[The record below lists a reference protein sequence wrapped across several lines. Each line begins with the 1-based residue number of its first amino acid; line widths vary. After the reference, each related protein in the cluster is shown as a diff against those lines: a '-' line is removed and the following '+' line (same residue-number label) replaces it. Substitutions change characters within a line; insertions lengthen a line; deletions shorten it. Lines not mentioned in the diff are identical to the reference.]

1 MASTDTIEMTSSNT
15 TEHLLSINGGSAVTV
30 RPTIQANSHVSFTE
44 MMDSPYDQLKQEVKT
59 LFTFHPKEWI
69 SAFRPNPKFP
79 LFAVGDID
87 GFIAL
92 FVNNLS
98 TLVAIILALKI
109 VFNDELIY
117 GKIIP
122 GVSLS
127 MLWGN
132 LYYVYMARKLAYKE
146 NRGDVCTMPYGI
158 NTPGA
163 FAFIFSI
170 IVPTYFNCMRARDDP
185 HTCQNLAWHVALAS
199 NFMTGIILLVLC
211 FVGEFIRRNTP
222 SVALLSSISGIEFT
236 YLALNEFLPVAASP
250 IVSFIPFAI
259 VILGY
264 FAGVKFGPV
273 PVAFVGLVVGTI
285 FGWATSL
292 NHGSD
297 VKEAVAIIK
306 RYPLVFP
313 IQEMFAH
320 IHEITSYLSTVIPTA
335 ILIAI
340 GTIQCVESAKRAG
353 DFYPTRESMFADG
366 IGTLIGSFFGSIL
379 GMTTFIG
386 HPAFK
391 KMGAKQ
397 AYSIANGIAFLPIC
411 FFGIHALLLSVITI
425 VSVNPII
432 IFIGLVI
439 CSETLAITPQRHY
452 PAFLLGI
459 MPIIADW
466 TKGTIISG
474 VSGAYRQFVVPDADF
489 NRNVTAHIKT
499 FSYRGLLNFS
509 SGSVLQCIFLT
520 AIFMNMIDRKFIR
533 AAIWSILAAKFS
545 FRGLINAPRFRNLKE
560 KPDDDGWKFTVAY
573 LMLAGF
579 FGCFEFAQRRRW
591 VKQPETEPDDLSSI
605 EWAQWNRQRLL

>member
-1 MASTDTIEMTSSNT
+1 
-15 TEHLLSINGGSAVTV
+15 
-30 RPTIQANSHVSFTE
+30 
-44 MMDSPYDQLKQEVKT
+44 
-59 LFTFHPKEWI
+59 
-69 SAFRPNPKFP
+69 
-79 LFAVGDID
+79 
-87 GFIAL
+87 
-92 FVNNLS
+92 
-98 TLVAIILALKI
+98 
-109 VFNDELIY
+109 
-117 GKIIP
+117 
-122 GVSLS
+122 

-170 IVPTYFNCMRARDDP
+170 ILPTYSSCMKSRNDP

-211 FVGEFIRRNTP
+211 IFGEFIRRNTP
-222 SVALLSSISGIEFT
+222 SVALLSSISGIGFT
-236 YLALNEFLPVAASP
+236 YLALNDYLPVAASP

-259 VILGY
+259 VMLGY

-273 PVAFVGLVVGTI
+273 PVAFVALVV
-285 FGWATSL
+285 A
-292 NHGSD
+292 
-297 VKEAVAIIK
+297 AAAIIK

-313 IQEMFAH
+313 VQEMFAH
-320 IHEITSYLSTVIPTA
+320 IHEITPYLSTVIPTA
-335 ILIAI
+335 ISIAI
-340 GTIQCVESAKRAG
+340 GTIQCVESAKRAR
-353 DFYPTRESMFADG
+353 DFYPTRESMCVDG
-366 IGTLIGSFFGSIL
+366 IRTLIGSFFGSIL

-391 KMGAKQ
+391 KWVLNKLIQSLM
-397 AYSIANGIAFLPIC
+397 
-411 FFGIHALLLSVITI
+411 
-425 VSVNPII
+425 

-466 TKGTIISG
+466 TSGTIISG
-474 VSGAYRQFVVPDADF
+474 VSSAYRQFVVPDADF

-520 AIFMNMIDRKFIR
+520 AIFMYMIDRKFIR

-545 FRGLINAPRFRNLKE
+545 FRGLINAPRFRILKE

-591 VKQPETEPDDLSSI
+591 VKQPETEPDDVPAIAWTQL
-605 EWAQWNRQRLL
+605 NRQRLL